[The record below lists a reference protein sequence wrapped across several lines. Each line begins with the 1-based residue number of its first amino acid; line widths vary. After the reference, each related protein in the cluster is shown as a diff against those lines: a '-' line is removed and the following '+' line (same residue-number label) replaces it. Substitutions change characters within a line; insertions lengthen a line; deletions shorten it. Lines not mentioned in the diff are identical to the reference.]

1 MQPDQER
8 LDAAT
13 TSSMWSSWTLRP
25 ADLAPEDCE
34 LVAKD
39 QDLDIAVAS
48 IGSASHEH
56 EGDQPAQ
63 EQGEGRRAKSTGGAS
78 FPGEGPILQR
88 PCSPA

>member
-1 MQPDQER
+1 MPRECAAERSQHQPFS
-8 LDAAT
+8 AAEAG
-13 TSSMWSSWTLRP
+13 P